1 MATEKMTYVRAL
13 SYVLTNCHDLPTD
26 VVEKL
31 ESLRSQT
38 EKRNSADKK
47 PSKVQQANIDLS
59 ASLLALMV
67 SSGESLTVSDWMT
80 KGEPFASMSNQKVSA
95 LMRILEAD
103 GKVAKTTEKRK
114 SYFKAIV

>member
-1 MATEKMTYVRAL
+1 MTTEKMTYVRAL

-26 VVEKL
+26 VTEKL

-38 EKRNSADKK
+38 EKRNSTDKK

-67 SSGESLTVSDWMT
+67 SSGESLTVSDWMA
-80 KGEPFASMSNQKVSA
+80 KGEQFASMSNQKVSA
-95 LMRILEAD
+95 LMRILESD